1 MLKLWEN
8 DARTLLFA
16 ALITDIAQ
24 IARLMKSTS
33 GEKETPL
40 NWSETKQSSMNAEAR
55 NQVRGIQGSFKSLL
69 SPTFA
74 RLFVVDK
81 EWNLITYLPEKETE
95 QEWPKST
102 TMTARPSLVNCRLH
116 KWTNWKRKC
125 SVFWICHES
134 GVAITPAYL
143 TKGMESMALRARADA
158 YATLRTRANNN
169 AYVTGLTTANNN
181 ACVTLRTRANSN
193 AYAEERIAR
202 W

>member
-1 MLKLWEN
+1 
-8 DARTLLFA
+8 
-16 ALITDIAQ
+16 
-24 IARLMKSTS
+24 
-33 GEKETPL
+33 
-40 NWSETKQSSMNAEAR
+40 MNAEAR

-158 YATLRTRANNN
+158 YATQTIMHTSRVLLQQTIMHASRFALEQTVMHTPRKESLGDKTTTYSSCVNQS
-169 AYVTGLTTANNN
+169 YQQTGLLRILHSQMLTALERVTQLLSTT
-181 ACVTLRTRANSN
+181 VK
-193 AYAEERIAR
+193 
-202 W
+202 